1 MALADAVSLVIA
13 SGLNVLGVEP
23 LEEMR

>member
-1 MALADAVSLVIA
+1 MVQALAFVIA
-13 SGLNVLGVEP
+13 SGLEVMGVEP

>member
-1 MALADAVSLVIA
+1 MVKALATVIA
-13 SGLNVLGVEP
+13 SGLEVMGVEP